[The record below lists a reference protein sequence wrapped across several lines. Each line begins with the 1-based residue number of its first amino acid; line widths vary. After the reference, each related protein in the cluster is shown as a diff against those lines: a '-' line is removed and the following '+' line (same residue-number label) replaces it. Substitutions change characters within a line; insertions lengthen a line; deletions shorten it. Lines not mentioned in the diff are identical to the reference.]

1 MSNIFTKQSL
11 LYNKNTGEK
20 TTKKGLQFC
29 SPQWRDREGIEPSQA
44 APNFPSVKQRVH
56 QQLIQPHIYNLI
68 ITTKLQ
74 TVNAKV
80 CSFVIYVN

>member
-1 MSNIFTKQSL
+1 MSNIFTKQTF
-11 LYNKNTGEK
+11 LYNKKYGYKSN
-20 TTKKGLQFC
+20 KKGLQIC

-74 TVNAKV
+74 TVNVKV
-80 CSFVIYVN
+80 CSFVISVN